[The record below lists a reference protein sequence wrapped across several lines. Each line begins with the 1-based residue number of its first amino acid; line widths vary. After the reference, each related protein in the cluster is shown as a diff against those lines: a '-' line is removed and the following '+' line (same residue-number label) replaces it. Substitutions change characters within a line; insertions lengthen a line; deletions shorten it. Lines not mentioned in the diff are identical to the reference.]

1 MAQHTHDIQTLGEQK
16 QLKEE
21 EDKHPTSKYS
31 YKFVE

>member
-1 MAQHTHDIQTLGEQK
+1 MAQHTHDIETLDEQK

-21 EDKHPTSKYS
+21 EDKHPASKYF